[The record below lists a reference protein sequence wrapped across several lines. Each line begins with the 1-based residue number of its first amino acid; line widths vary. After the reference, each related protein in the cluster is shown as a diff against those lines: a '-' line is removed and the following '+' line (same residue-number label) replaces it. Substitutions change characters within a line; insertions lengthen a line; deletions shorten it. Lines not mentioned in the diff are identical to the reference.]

1 MKECFLYDVD
11 SIEFCEAISQL
22 KCDLKNNNQVYRD
35 IFYKIERMKMKYPVV
50 RNILEDEEASQMNLE
65 ESLALL
71 KVINLYRELF
81 RMEEYEIFYL
91 GCRENFGYLRRIEV
105 IWDLWVD
112 KV

>member
-1 MKECFLYDVD
+1 M
-11 SIEFCEAISQL
+11 
-22 KCDLKNNNQVYRD
+22 YRD

-81 RMEEYEIFYL
+81 RMEEYEIFCL
-91 GCRENFGYLRRIEV
+91 GCRENFEYLRRIEV
-105 IWDLWVD
+105 I
-112 KV
+112 